1 MCYHVGEMSEMSER
15 LVLFG
20 GGGFVGGNLARAAIA
35 QGWSVDI
42 VDAQEMPGASSVPGA
57 PSAHGAKWHTADIT
71 DAAAVRALVAE
82 LRPSAAVDLA
92 AVADIDRAERE
103 RELAWAVNVEAART
117 IAAAC
122 ARCGAHVLY
131 FSSDAVFEGTAARY
145 AEEDPL
151 NPVNYYGRTKMEG
164 EAAVRAAHPGAAILR
179 ISLALGF
186 PVTTGNSFLA
196 GLEAALKAGR
206 QVTAPRDEIRTP
218 VDVYTLAS
226 CVLELARTRFAGTI
240 HVGSTDSID
249 RGSLTRRAAAL
260 MGYPD
265 ARIAT
270 TPAGGPAGGRAPRH
284 RNGIIAVDRARG
296 LLATPLLTVEQ
307 TLHRAIVKRS

>member
-1 MCYHVGEMSEMSER
+1 MCYHVGEMNEMSER

-20 GGGFVGGNLARAAIA
+20 GGGFVGGNLARAALA
-35 QGWSVDI
+35 LGWSVDI
-42 VDAQEMPGASSVPGA
+42 VDASDAPGVPGVPDA
-57 PSAHGAKWHTADIT
+57 RWHRVDIT
-71 DAAAVRALVAE
+71 EAAAVRALVAE
-82 LRPSAAVDLA
+82 LRPAAVIDLA

-117 IAAAC
+117 IASAC
-122 ARCGAHVLY
+122 AQCGAHVLY

-151 NPVNYYGRTKMEG
+151 NPVNYYGRTKAEG
-164 EAAVRAAHPGAAILR
+164 EAAVRSAHPGAAILR

-186 PVTTGNSFLA
+186 PVTAGNSFLA
-196 GLEAALKAGR
+196 GLEAALRAGG
-206 QVTAPRDEIRTP
+206 QITAPSDEIRTP
-218 VDVYTLAS
+218 VDVHTLAS
-226 CVLELARTRFAGTI
+226 CVLELARNRFAGTI
-240 HVGSTDSID
+240 HIGSTDSID

-265 ARIAT
+265 ARILT
-270 TPAGGPAGGRAPRH
+270 TPAGAPAGGRAPRH
-284 RNGIIAVDRARG
+284 KNGIIAVDRARG